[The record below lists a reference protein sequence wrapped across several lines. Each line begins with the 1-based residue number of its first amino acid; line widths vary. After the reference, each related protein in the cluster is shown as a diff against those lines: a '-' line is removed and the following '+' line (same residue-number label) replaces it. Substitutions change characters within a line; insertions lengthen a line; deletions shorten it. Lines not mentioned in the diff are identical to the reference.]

1 MKIYN
6 VIFGIGMFLFGGI
19 DVLLISLFLVIV
31 LDYMTGVLKAIYEK
45 NLNSKVGL
53 NGIIKKCG
61 YLSIVI
67 LSVQADKLLWDQSM
81 AIRTIVLYSFIAN
94 ESLSILENWGRMGLP
109 LPKKLTGIFSSLK
122 EENR

>member
-1 MKIYN
+1 
-6 VIFGIGMFLFGGI
+6 MFLFGGI

-109 LPKKLTGIFSSLK
+109 LPKKLTAIFSSLR